1 MATRYF
7 GEFDSSK
14 EDWQSYTERLAQH
27 FKANDITDADK
38 KRAILLS
45 NCGPATYRQIKSV
58 LTPKTP
64 DTVDYMDILASMSHH
79 LQPVPSEIVQRYLFH
94 SRIQKSHESIS
105 VFVAELKKLSEHCN
119 SGDNLD
125 QMLRDRL
132 VCGVADERW
141 QKRLL
146 AEEKLTFDSALK
158 IVLAHSSGKAPGSA
172 TSCYRCGG
180 CHLSNTCRFKDTE
193 CHHCKKKG
201 HIARVC
207 RSRHRQSQ
215 RQNMQTRRSKH
226 QLQGSEVKKAG
237 DIQESHTDTEYSL
250 HSCRTGSSKP
260 IMVKALMNNVEL
272 MMEVDTGAT
281 LSIMSEKTYRESWP
295 TQSSPTLQPSE
306 AKLKTYT
313 GEDIP
318 IKGKIQV
325 DVTLQ
330 HQRATLPLLV
340 VQGNGPTLLGRDW
353 LQVIQLD
360 WSKLHSVHS
369 VSKNDLQE
377 ALDRHPAVFKNELGH
392 IKNMEA
398 KIYVDADAKPRF
410 FRARPVPYA
419 LRQGIEKELECLL
432 KDGVIEQVQFSEWA
446 APVVP
451 DLKKD
456 NSVRLCGD

>member
-1 MATRYF
+1 MFLYKYWLFIHYF

-64 DTVDYMDILASMSHH
+64 DTVDYMDIVASMSHH
-79 LQPVPSEIVQRYLFH
+79 LQPVPSETVQRYLFH

-119 SGDNLD
+119 FGDNLD

-158 IVLAHSSGKAPGSA
+158 IVLALEAADRQVKDLHIPSSTQVHQIRRTHSSGKAPGSA

-180 CHLSNTCRFKDTE
+180 CHLSNTCRFKDAE

-215 RQNMQTRRSKH
+215 RQNMPTRRSTH

-237 DIQESHTDTEYSL
+237 DIQESHP
-250 HSCRTGSSKP
+250 R
-260 IMVKALMNNVEL
+260 
-272 MMEVDTGAT
+272 
-281 LSIMSEKTYRESWP
+281 R
-295 TQSSPTLQPSE
+295 Q
-306 AKLKTYT
+306 
-313 GEDIP
+313 
-318 IKGKIQV
+318 
-325 DVTLQ
+325 
-330 HQRATLPLLV
+330 
-340 VQGNGPTLLGRDW
+340 
-353 LQVIQLD
+353 
-360 WSKLHSVHS
+360 
-369 VSKNDLQE
+369 
-377 ALDRHPAVFKNELGH
+377 
-392 IKNMEA
+392 NM
-398 KIYVDADAKPRF
+398 
-410 FRARPVPYA
+410 
-419 LRQGIEKELECLL
+419 
-432 KDGVIEQVQFSEWA
+432 
-446 APVVP
+446 
-451 DLKKD
+451 
-456 NSVRLCGD
+456 